1 MQTIIIETKKEIYMK
16 KDSKSKTR
24 MKNCSAKAK
33 SDCKCPKTKDCNQ
46 GFIKIKYFPKGH

>member
-33 SDCKCPKTKDCNQ
+33 SDCKCSKTKDCN
-46 GFIKIKYFPKGH
+46 